1 MTRSIVAV
9 LLGTF
14 TLRFS
19 TGLTGGLLVYYLAEL
34 PDYGGPSVSATTV
47 GLLTATYF
55 GAELLLS
62 PGFGVLSDRFGAHR
76 LMQWGPV
83 FGAVAVILTAL
94 TTNLVLLGVTRWL
107 EGMAAAASIPSILG
121 YIALATAHD
130 ESLRGRTVSRF
141 EAATLAGIGAGIVAA
156 GWLYDPNGLGL
167 RSGAFFLNAGIYVGS
182 LLIYRYGVAELHH
195 GQDPASL
202 DRSAGIPDPA
212 GGAGTEADEGPPP
225 LDSAELRPRHFDL
238 GRYVRLMRAPQVWL
252 LAPTW
257 IALNAVLGAWTTQS
271 VFQLVREPSD
281 RFGDQ
286 LLMGGFEPVQ
296 VSIGLAVAGVI
307 FFAGLFYW
315 GGRFGTLRRTTI
327 IGVGLAGAMVMV
339 LAAFG
344 LNHAIGWGVPAQVGL
359 AAVAA
364 AGLFVMAGAT
374 PAALGL
380 LADIS
385 ESHPGDR
392 GAIMGLYSVFLGL
405 GQIIG
410 ALASGTAADWAGIDG
425 LLLASLVLLVI
436 AVLPIHRLR
445 ESEHMVGVAA
455 DPI

>member
-1 MTRSIVAV
+1 VKRSILAV
-9 LLGTF
+9 LFGTF

-34 PDYGGPSVSATTV
+34 PSHGGPQVSGTTV
-47 GLLTATYF
+47 AWLTATYF
-55 GAELLLS
+55 VAELVLS
-62 PGFGVLSDRFGAHR
+62 PAFGVLSDRLGAHR
-76 LMQWGPV
+76 VMQWGPV
-83 FGAVAVILTAL
+83 FGAVAVVMTAL
-94 TTNLVLLGVTRWL
+94 TTNLLLLGGTRWL

-156 GWLYDPNGLGL
+156 GWLYAPEGAGLGT
-167 RSGAFFLNAGIYVGS
+167 SAFFLNAVIYVGS

-195 GQDPASL
+195 GQDPASPGRL
-202 DRSAGIPDPA
+202 V
-212 GGAGTEADEGPPP
+212 
-225 LDSAELRPRHFDL
+225 DSAELRPRHFDFA
-238 GRYVRLMRAPQVWL
+238 RYRQLMRARQVWL

-271 VFQLVREPSD
+271 VFQLVREPSASF
-281 RFGDQ
+281 RDQ
-286 LLMGGFEPVQ
+286 LLMGGFDPVQ
-296 VSIGLAVAGVI
+296 VSLGLAVAGVI

-327 IGVGLAGAMVMV
+327 IAVGLAGAVVMV
-339 LAAFG
+339 LAAFV
-344 LNHAIGWGVPAQVGL
+344 LNHSAGWSAPPQIGL
-359 AAVAA
+359 ASLAA

-410 ALASGTAADWAGIDG
+410 ALVSGAAADLAGIDG
-425 LLLASLVLLVI
+425 LLLASLLLLGV

-445 ESEHMVGVAA
+445 DSEHLVGVRPGSAPGA
-455 DPI
+455 